1 MIFLFIPKECQHYF
15 CKKTPFEPTCDQKG
29 YTLYECVSCDYVF
42 EADFVAPKGHELAN
56 TVVSPLCDEAGYT
69 LHVCSA
75 CGMESIDTYV
85 SPKGHNFALT
95 VIEPTCEGQGYVK
108 QQCQDCSFS
117 KNTDYKKP
125 NGHDLSS
132 QIVAPT
138 CTEQGYSIVECAN
151 CDHKYVS
158 NYTNPTGHSIS
169 KAKTVAPT
177 CSLEGYSVYE
187 CSNCSYEYKDNFTS
201 PTGHSVTKTATVAND
216 CLNEGYSTFACS
228 KCDYEYIGER
238 VAPKG
243 HTLAEN
249 ITEPTCSKAGYTT
262 FSCENCNY
270 VFVSNVVAPLDHDY
284 SKEYVRPNIA
294 QTGYTIY
301 KCVSCGAEHKSDY
314 VFYSDIFSGS
324 AGEGRGSLAFGL
336 DLSYHSGEVDFV
348 ALKNSGVEFVILRVG
363 YNTSLDVKFEEYYA
377 AAHEAGLDVGVYFFT
392 LARSKEDAM
401 ADAKRVAKWLEG
413 KKLEYPVFYD
423 IEDYNDYQPST
434 FSEEQIM
441 EITHTFMT
449 EMVNYGYYPGLY
461 TNNNFLYNLFHSE
474 KTLCLYDVWYARYTN
489 ATDELV
495 LEYSELYSMWQYK
508 GNVEEYQN
516 GSVEGMCD
524 LNYTFKNYPEIIKK
538 YGFNGY
544 Q

>member
-1 MIFLFIPKECQHYF
+1 MIFLFVPKECKHYF
-15 CKKTPFEPTCDQKG
+15 CQKTTFEPTCAQKG

-42 EADFVAPKGHELAN
+42 EADFVAPKGHELVD

-69 LHVCSA
+69 LHVCSVCDA
-75 CGMESIDTYV
+75 ESIDTYV
-85 SPKGHNFALT
+85 SPKGHDFTLT

-108 QQCQDCSFS
+108 QQCKDCSFS

-151 CDHKYVS
+151 CDHTYVS

-169 KAKTVAPT
+169 KTKTVDPT
-177 CSLEGYSVYE
+177 CLLEGYSVYE
-187 CSNCSYEYKDNFTS
+187 CSNCSYEY
-201 PTGHSVTKTATVAND
+201 
-216 CLNEGYSTFACS
+216 
-228 KCDYEYIGER
+228 IGES

-243 HTLAEN
+243 HTLTQN
-249 ITEPTCSKAGYTT
+249 ITEPTCAKEGFTT
-262 FSCENCNY
+262 YSCENCNY
-270 VFVSNVVAPLDHDY
+270 EFVSDVVAPLEHIY

-301 KCVSCGAEHKSDY
+301 KCVNCYAEHKSDY

-336 DLSYHSGEVDFV
+336 DLSYYAEEVDFV

-363 YNTSLDVKFEEYYA
+363 FNTSLDVKFEEYYA
-377 AAHEAGLDVGVYFFT
+377 AAREAGLDVGVYFFT
-392 LARSKEDAM
+392 LARNKEDAI
-401 ADAKRVAKWLEG
+401 ADAKRVADWLVG

-434 FSEEQIM
+434 FSEELIM

-474 KTLCLYDVWYARYTN
+474 KTLCLYDVWYARYTD
-489 ATDELV
+489 ATDELI
-495 LEYSELYSMWQYK
+495 LEYSGLYSMWQYE
-508 GNVEEYQN
+508 GNVESYLN
-516 GSVEGMCD
+516 GSVEGKCD
-524 LNYTFKNYPEIIKK
+524 LNFAFKNYPEIIKK